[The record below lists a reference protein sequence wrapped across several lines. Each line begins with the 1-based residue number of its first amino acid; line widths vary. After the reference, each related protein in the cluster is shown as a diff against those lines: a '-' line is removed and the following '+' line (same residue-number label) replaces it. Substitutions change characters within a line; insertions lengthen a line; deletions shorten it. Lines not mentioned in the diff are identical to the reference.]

1 MAITNPTLV
10 FTRGLVGVDRAVHAD
25 GLLGQIWL
33 LAPDGTRF
41 VLTIYRLDPLPC
53 PGLAIRFTSAAGD
66 AVCMKGH
73 LAVVSADL
81 AVDGIT
87 YVISAQ
93 WDVHSPI
100 QWDSP
105 SSQQDVRTIASALH

>member
-1 MAITNPTLV
+1 MEVSDPALV

-25 GLLGQIWL
+25 GLLGQEWL
-33 LAPDGTRF
+33 RAPDGTPF

-53 PGLAIRFTSAAGD
+53 PGPAIRLSTAAGQ

-73 LAVVSADL
+73 LAAVSADM
-81 AVDGIT
+81 AVENVS

-93 WDVHSPI
+93 WDVNSPVR
-100 QWDSP
+100 WNSP
-105 SSQQDVRTIASALH
+105 SIERDVQSIASALH